1 VTTPVTLAPPVTFN
15 VKVVELIVAGV
26 IATLK
31 VALRAWLMGTPT
43 AGTPGAELVG
53 TVEMTVGGVGAGTV
67 KKVHG

>member
-31 VALRAWLMGTPT
+31 VALRAWLMGTPV
-43 AGTPGAELVG
+43 AKLMGM
-53 TVEMTVGGVGAGTV
+53 VEMTVGGVGAGAV
-67 KKVHG
+67 KKVHT